1 MAEAGFRVGLRVD
14 DVQAAAAFYGGLGF
28 TEIGSVPDPQG
39 QPVMTILER
48 NGVQLIIDALRG
60 MPFRD
65 TERERQT
72 QAGPRG
78 LGVAVGLSVDD
89 LDATFAYCTEAGCE
103 ITCELMEGPGAI
115 ASSSASIPTA
125 TSGSSRNRSGALPRP
140 TAWKPSG
147 RVGSA
152 PKSDVTPVVA
162 WATVELAHSRR

>member
-103 ITCELMEGPGAI
+103 ITCELMEEAWGDRVFECIDPYGYQWEFSQPIGGA
-115 ASSSASIPTA
+115 SATHGLEA
-125 TSGSSRNRSGALPRP
+125 VRTSWFG
-140 TAWKPSG
+140 T
-147 RVGSA
+147 
-152 PKSDVTPVVA
+152 
-162 WATVELAHSRR
+162 EE

>member
-1 MAEAGFRVGLRVD
+1 MAEAGFRLGLRVD

-28 TEIGSVPDPQG
+28 TEIGSVPDPHG
-39 QPVMTILER
+39 QPVMMILER

-103 ITCELMEGPGAI
+103 ITCEPMQEAWGDRVFECIDPYGYQWEFSQPIGGA
-115 ASSSASIPTA
+115 SATHGLDA
-125 TSGSSRNRSGALPRP
+125 VRTSWFG
-140 TAWKPSG
+140 T
-147 RVGSA
+147 
-152 PKSDVTPVVA
+152 
-162 WATVELAHSRR
+162 EE

>member
-14 DVQAAAAFYGGLGF
+14 DVQAAAALYGGLGF
-28 TEIGSVPDPQG
+28 AEIGSVPDPQD

-103 ITCELMEGPGAI
+103 ITCEPMEEAWGDRVFECIDPYGYQWEFSQPIEGA
-115 ASSSASIPTA
+115 SATHGLEA
-125 TSGSSRNRSGALPRP
+125 VRTSWFG
-140 TAWKPSG
+140 T
-147 RVGSA
+147 
-152 PKSDVTPVVA
+152 
-162 WATVELAHSRR
+162 EE

>member
-1 MAEAGFRVGLRVD
+1 MAEAGFRLGLRVD

-103 ITCELMEGPGAI
+103 ITCEPMEEAWGDRVFECIDPYGYQWEFSQPIEGA
-115 ASSSASIPTA
+115 SATHGLEA
-125 TSGSSRNRSGALPRP
+125 VRTSWFG
-140 TAWKPSG
+140 T
-147 RVGSA
+147 
-152 PKSDVTPVVA
+152 
-162 WATVELAHSRR
+162 EE

>member
-48 NGVQLIIDALRG
+48 NGVQLIMDALRG

-89 LDATFAYCTEAGCE
+89 LDATFAYCSEAGCE
-103 ITCELMEGPGAI
+103 ITCEPMDEAWGDRVFECIDPYGYQWEFSKPIGGA
-115 ASSSASIPTA
+115 SATHGLEAVRTNWFA
-125 TSGSSRNRSGALPRP
+125 T
-140 TAWKPSG
+140 
-147 RVGSA
+147 
-152 PKSDVTPVVA
+152 
-162 WATVELAHSRR
+162 EE

>member
-14 DVQAAAAFYGGLGF
+14 DVRAAADFYGGLGF

-39 QPVMTILER
+39 LPVMTILER

-65 TERERQT
+65 TGRERQT

-103 ITCELMEGPGAI
+103 ITCEPMEEAWGDRVFECIDPYGYQWEFSQPIGGA
-115 ASSSASIPTA
+115 SATHGLEA
-125 TSGSSRNRSGALPRP
+125 VRTSWFG
-140 TAWKPSG
+140 T
-147 RVGSA
+147 
-152 PKSDVTPVVA
+152 
-162 WATVELAHSRR
+162 EE

>member
-89 LDATFAYCTEAGCE
+89 LDATFAYCSEAGCE
-103 ITCELMEGPGAI
+103 ITCEPMDEAWGDRVFECIDPYGYQWEFSKPIGGA
-115 ASSSASIPTA
+115 SATHGLEAVRTNWFA
-125 TSGSSRNRSGALPRP
+125 T
-140 TAWKPSG
+140 
-147 RVGSA
+147 
-152 PKSDVTPVVA
+152 
-162 WATVELAHSRR
+162 EE